1 MHPAATAHRRAVAA
15 RPIGPWLPAALRVPL
30 IDLVHRNTGHRCAEA
45 TADLGKDVGVTEV
58 RRRLDD
64 GLCAWCRIVAL
75 EDARPDEHRFG
86 AELHGQRRVGR
97 RGDTTRAEQRDRK
110 PTGFGDLLHQR
121 KWGLQLLGPLE
132 ELCRIGL
139 ADLANVAD
147 DVAQVANRLD
157 DVAGTG
163 FTLRPDHARTLAD
176 AAQRL
181 AEVGRPT

>member
-64 GLCAWCRIVAL
+64 GLGAWCRIVTL

-97 RGDTTRAEQRDRK
+97 RGDATRAEQRHWK

-121 KWGLQLLGPLE
+121 KWGLQL
-132 ELCRIGL
+132 
-139 ADLANVAD
+139 
-147 DVAQVANRLD
+147 
-157 DVAGTG
+157 
-163 FTLRPDHARTLAD
+163 
-176 AAQRL
+176 RL
-181 AEVGRPT
+181 AEPQAMKRVAYSAQTIALAGAAELFRGHDHAHVFAVAA